1 MRRRDLGLNGLSFGF
16 LFLLWFG
23 ATGFGFWKPLTD
35 PLFLPSPV
43 TVARTFVDLLVNGYQ
58 GKTLGFHLMM
68 SLLRFGVAFAVCIVI
83 AIPLGLLMGMWETM
97 KSLVDPPIEI
107 IRPIPKLAL
116 LPLLIIWFGIGEVA
130 KVLVIVLAIFPIMSI
145 SAMQAVR
152 SVSKRKI
159 QAAYSLGASNRIV
172 FLRVLLPASLPGIFT
187 GIRVSIG
194 IGVTMLVGA
203 EMIATS
209 NGIAWMALA
218 ASDFLLSN
226 VVLVGVGIMALM
238 GFILDQIARAFENW
252 FVHWSGKEG

>member
-1 MRRRDLGLNGLSFGF
+1 
-16 LFLLWFG
+16 
-23 ATGFGFWKPLTD
+23 
-35 PLFLPSPV
+35 V
-43 TVARTFVDLLVNGYQ
+43 
-58 GKTLGFHLMM
+58 
-68 SLLRFGVAFAVCIVI
+68 
-83 AIPLGLLMGMWETM
+83 
-97 KSLVDPPIEI
+97 
-107 IRPIPKLAL
+107 
-116 LPLLIIWFGIGEVA
+116 
-130 KVLVIVLAIFPIMSI
+130 
-145 SAMQAVR
+145 
-152 SVSKRKI
+152 

-209 NGIAWMALA
+209 NGIAWMTLA

-238 GFILDQIARAFENW
+238 GFILDQVARAFENR